1 MATNPSSSHV
11 GEFQPDN
18 ESISAYLERVSLFFE
33 VNGIAEERQAAWLL
47 NVMGAKTYS
56 LVRALVAPDEPKSKS
71 VEQLTQVLKQHYEPK
86 RLVIARRFY
95 FHRRDQ
101 ATDESIAEYIAEL
114 RKLATP
120 CEFRGYLNEALRD
133 RFVCGLRSESTQ
145 RRLLSEMDLSLTKA
159 ISIAQSMEAAES
171 ESHSLRAEKLSVH
184 RVENRE
190 PSKPGSP
197 PPCRKPCY

>member
-1 MATNPSSSHV
+1 
-11 GEFQPDN
+11 
-18 ESISAYLERVSLFFE
+18 

-47 NVMGAKTYS
+47 NVMEAKTYS

-71 VEQLTQVLKQHYEPK
+71 VEQLTQILKQHYEPK
-86 RLVIARRFY
+86 CLVIARRFY

-114 RKLATP
+114 RKLAATP

-133 RFVCGLRSESTQ
+133 RFVYGLHSESTQ

-171 ESHSLRAEKLSVH
+171 EFHTLRAEKLSVH

-197 PPCRKPCY
+197 PPRRKPCY